1 MYRQQSEVLPQHLVL
16 SIERILDLDDTDP
29 LGIVGDSFNVVDVIN
44 AYFPDGAS
52 RAQGNDYQTLSYG
65 VCLEE
70 SLGKLDTVQVQLA
83 QDERD
88 LRDEIAQ
95 LQEELKLQQDPIRI
109 QLIQEMI
116 SVCYVSGISFYLCR
130 HDPVHQE
137 LLGQMSL
144 IREKASESEAIVRN
158 ITSDIQVLDLA
169 KKNIILSMTTLKRL
183 QMLGMIPHFVAWEI
197 AGDRIY
203 DRNSQCTI
211 SARGLRQ
218 GQEIPG
224 HHTKSLCTH

>member
-1 MYRQQSEVLPQHLVL
+1 MYRQQTEVLPHHLVL
-16 SIERILDLDDTDP
+16 SIERILDLNDTDP
-29 LGIVGDSFNVVDVIN
+29 LDIVGDNFNVVDVIN

-52 RAQGNDYQTLSYG
+52 RAQSNHYQTLSYG
-65 VCLEE
+65 TYLEE
-70 SLGKLDTVQVQLA
+70 SLGKLDAVQVQLA
-83 QDERD
+83 RDERD

-116 SVCYVSGISFYLCR
+116 SVCYVSGISFYLCG
-130 HDPVHQE
+130 HDPVRQE

-144 IREKASESEAIVRN
+144 IREKATESEAIVRN

-183 QMLGMIPHFVAWEI
+183 QMLGMIPLLA
-197 AGDRIY
+197 
-203 DRNSQCTI
+203 
-211 SARGLRQ
+211 
-218 GQEIPG
+218 
-224 HHTKSLCTH
+224 